1 MSEPVTTVVPA
12 WTLWIPAISAIGSS
26 LITAFV
32 AFWTARQSRIT
43 EEKKHL
49 RGLLFNTAIENWKT
63 RVGVLKE
70 LGGAVPPLDSFIIH
84 MFKLSE
90 VLNGEEITKEN
101 IPTKLKEIRE
111 LTDIMES
118 TYKEIV
124 NKNKG

>member
-1 MSEPVTTVVPA
+1 MSEPVAAVVPA

-70 LGGAVPPLDSFIIH
+70 LGGTVPPLDSFIIH

-90 VLNGEEITKEN
+90 VLNEEITKEN
-101 IPTKLKEIRE
+101 VPTKLKEIRE

-118 TYKEIV
+118 TYKEIIA
-124 NKNKG
+124 KDK